1 MSAFVQ
7 RLEIETSST
16 DFVIQGV
23 FQVNWEV
30 HMTTQ
35 LTIHNELY
43 EKLVTVLE
51 KSGNDLVVVQKALE
65 RLELEY
71 HSSVYSHLIY
81 IICHLF
87 FQGEEAKKH
96 WQNITEYKSQMEEK
110 LGYQVDFRVPMLSY
124 FIDVK
129 QEIESPKI
137 IEIKL
142 FQQAQTE
149 AFTDQLTGLFNYR
162 YFINRLTDEIK
173 AIRRYESSLS
183 LVMFDIDNFK
193 LYNDCYGHL
202 QGNEVLFQISKILI
216 SSIREVDIPAR
227 YGGEEF
233 ALLLPHTLK
242 DRAYVVAERIRK
254 RVEQEEI
261 VIRNN
266 TLSEKSVTI
275 SGGIATYGTDAGN
288 AQQLI
293 EKSDKALYL
302 AKSSGKNNISLY
314 SKEKR
319 QHPRLK
325 ATLKGRYASL
335 SSDYR
340 PLETVNISIGGV
352 SFTTMENIPTY
363 SLVEIELEIP
373 LENGAEK
380 KIKLNGKVVRVD
392 KPNDHH
398 EVGMKII
405 DIEQKHRVDFI
416 NYIKLLEDH
425 A

>member
-1 MSAFVQ
+1 
-7 RLEIETSST
+7 
-16 DFVIQGV
+16 
-23 FQVNWEV
+23 
-30 HMTTQ
+30 MTTQ
-35 LTIHNELY
+35 LRIHNELY

-51 KSGNDLVVVQKALE
+51 KSGNNLVVVQKALE

-81 IICHLF
+81 ILCHLF

-162 YFINRLTDEIK
+162 YFINRLSDEIK
-173 AIRRYESSLS
+173 TIRRYESSLS

-233 ALLLPHTLK
+233 AFILPETAL
-242 DRAYVVAERIRK
+242 DDAFIVAERIRDRVDSMRINYEDKKISISMSFGVASFDPVNDVFKTDTIK
-254 RVEQEEI
+254 RADHALYQAKKDG
-261 VIRNN
+261 RNKCC
-266 TLSEKSVTI
+266 LFE
-275 SGGIATYGTDAGN
+275 AR
-288 AQQLI
+288 I
-293 EKSDKALYL
+293 EK
-302 AKSSGKNNISLY
+302 
-314 SKEKR
+314 
-319 QHPRLK
+319 
-325 ATLKGRYASL
+325 
-335 SSDYR
+335 
-340 PLETVNISIGGV
+340 
-352 SFTTMENIPTY
+352 
-363 SLVEIELEIP
+363 
-373 LENGAEK
+373 
-380 KIKLNGKVVRVD
+380 
-392 KPNDHH
+392 
-398 EVGMKII
+398 
-405 DIEQKHRVDFI
+405 
-416 NYIKLLEDH
+416 
-425 A
+425 